1 MYKQN
6 YVTMTKGGTVKDIS
20 KLKDTLDASEE
31 ERELFS
37 SFFFSVGHHSD
48 F

>member
-1 MYKQN
+1 
-6 YVTMTKGGTVKDIS
+6 MTKGGTVKDIS